1 MGLDIELQVRKNNDI
16 YYCEEFNG
24 RMAFGNIKDFMLEK
38 YNYQYGE
45 YLKLNLTMIKSIVKK
60 LINECY
66 EKSDDSSNKRRLDFV
81 LALIDSYGYIKQGCE
96 VFFECDW

>member
-1 MGLDIELQVRKNNDI
+1 MGLDIELQVRKNNEI
-16 YYCEEFNG
+16 YDYQDFNG

-45 YLKLNLTMIKSIVKK
+45 YLKLNLSMIKSMVKE

-66 EKSDDSSNKRRLDFV
+66 KESDYSSNKRRLYFV
-81 LALIDSYGYIKQGCE
+81 QALMESYRYIKQGYE

>member
-1 MGLDIELQVRKNNDI
+1 MGLDIELQVKKNNDI
-16 YYCEEFNG
+16 YDYEEFNG
-24 RMAFGNIKDFMLEK
+24 RMTFGNIKDFMLEK

-45 YLKLNLTMIKSIVKK
+45 YLKLNLAMIKSMVKE

-66 EKSDDSSNKRRLDFV
+66 EKSDISSNQRRLDFV
-81 LALIDSYGYIKQGCE
+81 RALIESYSYIKEGYE